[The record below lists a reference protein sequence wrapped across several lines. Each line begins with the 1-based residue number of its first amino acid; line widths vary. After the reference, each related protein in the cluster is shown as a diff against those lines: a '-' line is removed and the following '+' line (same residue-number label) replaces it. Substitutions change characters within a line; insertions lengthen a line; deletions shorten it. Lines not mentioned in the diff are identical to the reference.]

1 MSEQSA
7 EMSEAKPV
15 SVSRRLGRCSSTN
28 RGNSV
33 WLQLADVQD
42 GPKISKDTIALITAA
57 IRDAR
62 PDLVVFSG
70 NQIAGYDPAFAA
82 TFTKRRWKTAVGAAP
97 NLRTSPTRASSCA
110 GRSSRWC
117 SRWLTR
123 ACRGR

>member
-15 SVSRRLGRCSSTN
+15 SVSRRLGRLQFHKSGKF
-28 RGNSV
+28 RV
-33 WLQLADVQD
+33 LQLADVQD

-70 NQIAGYDPAFAA
+70 NQIAG
-82 TFTKRRWKTAVGAAP
+82 
-97 NLRTSPTRASSCA
+97 
-110 GRSSRWC
+110 
-117 SRWLTR
+117 
-123 ACRGR
+123 